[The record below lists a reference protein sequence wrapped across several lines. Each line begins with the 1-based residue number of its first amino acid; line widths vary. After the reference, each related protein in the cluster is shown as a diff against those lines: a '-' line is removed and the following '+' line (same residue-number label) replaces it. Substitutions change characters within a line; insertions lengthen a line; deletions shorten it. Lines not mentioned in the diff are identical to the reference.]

1 MPKHTE
7 MVLGM
12 VMDEWLEVIEQD
24 HEAAVNRLNQ
34 SLNLKGDAL
43 LDPNVPPHTYVGD
56 IDSVPPVNVFFFWAL
71 TRNAILMKTSRE

>member
-1 MPKHTE
+1 
-7 MVLGM
+7 M

-43 LDPNVPPHTYVGD
+43 LDPNVPRIHT
-56 IDSVPPVNVFFFWAL
+56 
-71 TRNAILMKTSRE
+71 